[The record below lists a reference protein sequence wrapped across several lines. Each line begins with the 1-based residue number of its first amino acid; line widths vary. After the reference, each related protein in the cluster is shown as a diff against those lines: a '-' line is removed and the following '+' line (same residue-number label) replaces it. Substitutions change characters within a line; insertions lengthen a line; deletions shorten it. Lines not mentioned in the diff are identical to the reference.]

1 MRFPSLLISLD
12 KLIRAHVFHQS
23 HVHTCTR
30 NDFPVGDT
38 ATVSLPGRLSLPKCL
53 GLRASSNTNGSSL
66 RLRHVDPDLCTR
78 WWLKVAC
85 IVSYDSVVDSGSG
98 KIV

>member
-1 MRFPSLLISLD
+1 MCFPSLLISLD

-38 ATVSLPGRLSLPKCL
+38 ATVSLPGRLRLPKYL
-53 GLRASSNTNGSSL
+53 LVLEHPRTRTDLASAFAMSIPICVQG
-66 RLRHVDPDLCTR
+66 
-78 WWLKVAC
+78 
-85 IVSYDSVVDSGSG
+85 GG
-98 KIV
+98 